1 MECEITIY
9 TDGAARGNPG
19 PGGYGIVLI
28 SGKHRLEKT
37 EGFRLTTNNRMELL
51 AVIVGLE
58 SLKKPGSKVIVYTD
72 SRYVA
77 DAVEKGWVFQ
87 WESKA
92 FRKKKNPDL
101 WVRFLR
107 IYRKHNVRLVWVKGH
122 ASNRE
127 NELCD
132 RMAVESS
139 MKKDLQ
145 EDSGYEAGTE
155 DAILFENQD

>member
-1 MECEITIY
+1 MECDITIY

-37 EGFRLTTNNRMELL
+37 GGFRLTTNNRMELL

-58 SLKKPGSKVIVYTD
+58 SLKKPGSKVTVYTD

-101 WVRFLR
+101 WTRFLR
-107 IYRKHNVRLVWVKGH
+107 IYRKHNVRFVWIKGH
-122 ASNRE
+122 ASNPE

-139 MKKDLQ
+139 AKRDLQ
-145 EDSGYEAGTE
+145 EDTGYEAGTE

>member
-1 MECEITIY
+1 MECDITIY
-9 TDGAARGNPG
+9 TDGAAKGNPG

-101 WVRFLR
+101 WTRFLR

-139 MKKDLQ
+139 AKRDLQ
-145 EDSGYEAGTE
+145 EDTGYEAGTE